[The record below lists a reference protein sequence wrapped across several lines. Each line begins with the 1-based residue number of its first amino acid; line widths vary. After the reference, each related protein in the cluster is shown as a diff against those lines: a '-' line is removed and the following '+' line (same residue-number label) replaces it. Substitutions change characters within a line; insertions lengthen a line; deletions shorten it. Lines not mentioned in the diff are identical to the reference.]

1 MTRSSSKTVIY
12 AALAATSWWPL
23 QSSRR
28 PLTLVAPLCSASSAV
43 DSDNQLLLLLGI
55 RHPTREINVIWGR
68 RGRHGR
74 TGNYSC
80 LSARYLV
87 SSNDGPANVVLSRQ
101 KNGAPFNRTVTTSK
115 PPLAPHYANRSP
127 AATLPKH

>member
-1 MTRSSSKTVIY
+1 V
-12 AALAATSWWPL
+12 AATEFSAAAYAG
-23 QSSRR
+23 SSAM
-28 PLTLVAPLCSASSAV
+28 LGDSAV

-55 RHPTREINVIWGR
+55 RHPTRKINVIGGR
-68 RGRHGR
+68 LGRHGR

-101 KNGAPFNRTVTTSK
+101 KNGAPLTE
-115 PPLAPHYANRSP
+115 P
-127 AATLPKH
+127 